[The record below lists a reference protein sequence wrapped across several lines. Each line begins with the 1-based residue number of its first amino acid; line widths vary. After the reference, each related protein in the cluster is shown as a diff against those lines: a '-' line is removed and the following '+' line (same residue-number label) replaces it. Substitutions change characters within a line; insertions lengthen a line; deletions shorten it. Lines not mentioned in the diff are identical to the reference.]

1 MRFAHSLK
9 LAHSF
14 QILSVTRLIRY
25 SCCCGAATYIR
36 VPPASHFRP
45 LVRAPGSWQAWQMI
59 DAKTSEYRDRYR
71 RELIPDGYSGR
82 LHFTLILGFVFAV
95 LAIGALR
102 LENVQP
108 LEWLVVPLTF
118 LYANLAEYLGHRFV
132 MHRRRP
138 GLGMIYE
145 RHTLQHHRFFTHEA
159 MQFDSSDDFR
169 AVLFPPMLM
178 IFFAIAFALPVGFLL
193 TWLFSS
199 NVAWLF
205 VMTALSYYGC
215 YEILHF
221 AFHQAEDSWIMRL
234 PGVKKMRRLHLS
246 HHDPAIMQKGN
257 FNITW
262 PICDVLFGTRVVKS
276 ANDV

>member
-1 MRFAHSLK
+1 MDEY
-9 LAHSF
+9 
-14 QILSVTRLIRY
+14 TR
-25 SCCCGAATYIR
+25 S
-36 VPPASHFRP
+36 
-45 LVRAPGSWQAWQMI
+45 
-59 DAKTSEYRDRYR
+59 YREQYR
-71 RELIPDGYSGR
+71 GQLIPDSYSGPF
-82 LHFTLILGFVFAV
+82 HFTLILGFVAAV
-95 LAIGALR
+95 LAIGAFR
-102 LENVQP
+102 LDNVQP
-108 LEWLVVPLTF
+108 LEWLAVPLTF

-138 GLGMIYE
+138 GVGMIYE

-178 IFFAIAFALPVGFLL
+178 MFFAITFALPAGLLL
-193 TWLFSS
+193 TWLLSA

-205 VMTALSYYGC
+205 VMTALGYYGC

-221 AFHQAEDSWIMRL
+221 AYHQEEGSWILRL
-234 PGVKKMRRLHLS
+234 PGVKRMRRLHLA

-262 PICDVLFGTRVVKS
+262 PICDVLFGTRAVGRRPRQS
-276 ANDV
+276 LDQS

>member
-1 MRFAHSLK
+1 MAAD
-9 LAHSF
+9 LAL
-14 QILSVTRLIRY
+14 LSTGL
-25 SCCCGAATYIR
+25 A
-36 VPPASHFRP
+36 PRP
-45 LVRAPGSWQAWQMI
+45 LVRTLASWQACPMI
-59 DAKTSEYRDRYR
+59 DARTAEYRERYR
-71 RELIPDGYSGR
+71 RDLIPEGYSGR
-82 LHFTLILGFVFAV
+82 LHFTLILGFVAAV
-95 LAIGALR
+95 LAIGGLR
-102 LENVQP
+102 LEDVQS
-108 LEWLVVPLTF
+108 LEWLAVPLTF

-159 MQFDSSDDFR
+159 MRFDASDDFR

-178 IFFAIAFALPVGFLL
+178 MFFAIAFALPAGLLL
-193 TWLFSS
+193 TWLFST

-205 VMTALSYYGC
+205 VMTAIGYYGS

-221 AFHQAEDSWIMRL
+221 AYHLDEGSWIMRL
-234 PGVKKMRRLHLS
+234 PGVKRMRRLHLD

-262 PICDVLFGTRVVKS
+262 PICDVVFGTRVESGRVAQAS
-276 ANDV
+276 DQS